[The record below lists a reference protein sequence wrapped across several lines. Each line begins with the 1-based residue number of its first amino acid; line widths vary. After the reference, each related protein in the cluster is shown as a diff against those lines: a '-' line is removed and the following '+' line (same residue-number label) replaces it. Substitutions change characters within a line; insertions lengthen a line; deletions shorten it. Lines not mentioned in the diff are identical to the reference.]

1 MKDTVLMVMSVRD
14 IRQVFESYDKLDCE
28 KIYFKG
34 FTEDELVSHINNF
47 ISKSDFENYFITSDD
62 CMISKER
69 FDLLKYYLNYNP
81 IVSGWGVWGQQE
93 NFTTVVSADKIDKL
107 NNYNPVF
114 YEYILYFMANNCYK
128 TYEIDS
134 LPNLINS
141 SFTGWFFTGAKKNV
155 WLEYPFQTFVHPM
168 SRSDLNF
175 SFRVLRDKKY
185 NQLIVKSC
193 RCIHLSNS
201 EFQRKYKLN
210 TKEIIKTF

>member
-1 MKDTVLMVMSVRD
+1 MVMSVRD
-14 IRQVFESYDKLDCE
+14 IRQVFDSYDKLDCE
-28 KIYFKG
+28 KVYFKG
-34 FTEDELVSHINNF
+34 FTEDELVYHINDF
-47 ISKSDFENYFITSDD
+47 VSKSYFENYFITSDD

-81 IVSGWGVWGQQE
+81 IVSGWGLFGQQE
-93 NFTTVVSADKIDKL
+93 NFTTIIPTNKTNKL
-107 NNYNPVF
+107 NNHNPVF
-114 YEYILYFMANNCYK
+114 CDFTLSFLVENCYK
-128 TYEIDS
+128 TYQIDD

-141 SFTGWFFTGAKKNV
+141 SFTGWFFTGAKKNI
-155 WLEYPFQTFVHPM
+155 WSEYPFQTFAHPS

-193 RCIHLSNS
+193 RCIHMSNA
-201 EFQRKYKLN
+201 EFQRKYKFN